1 MEQVAEAAKREVA
14 VVADRVAGGSHDH
27 SDWIEDRRLPF
38 GAAIFVEMISS
49 WKVKVPPTPLEL
61 PDAPV
66 PPGRE

>member
-1 MEQVAEAAKREVA
+1 MEQVAEVAKRKAA

-49 WKVKVPPTPLEL
+49 
-61 PDAPV
+61 
-66 PPGRE
+66 